1 MKFRKATVVLTEE
14 RYGRTL
20 VLSATPFTI
29 NGVCEPKSGF
39 FIDAEVR
46 YGDARVRRSATV
58 MKLYAFND
66 KQDAED
72 SVWLEISEFIRTL
85 ASITE
90 SIYTPPEFDRN
101 SSWRALVQSKAL
113 QVAYGAQER
122 RFALDV
128 LEWAQELG
136 EFCGLLRF
144 VYLYFLAGVD
154 HCYAYRLRTI
164 ADQLLDERKTA
175 KGRKLEMTL

>member
-1 MKFRKATVVLTEE
+1 
-14 RYGRTL
+14 
-20 VLSATPFTI
+20 
-29 NGVCEPKSGF
+29 
-39 FIDAEVR
+39 
-46 YGDARVRRSATV
+46 
-58 MKLYAFND
+58 
-66 KQDAED
+66 
-72 SVWLEISEFIRTL
+72 
-85 ASITE
+85 
-90 SIYTPPEFDRN
+90 
-101 SSWRALVQSKAL
+101 
-113 QVAYGAQER
+113 
-122 RFALDV
+122 V